1 MANTIIPVRSKGKRP
16 VKKAPVL
23 GKPSTAPRPTS
34 TNPASRPSSR
44 PSTSRTSKSKSSKSS
59 AKNSVAS
66 AQRRAEKQQK
76 ERDDRTGKRYLKQAK
91 NLDSQASALKKAL
104 GEMKERRK
112 QDIQDI
118 TRTRDTQLA
127 DLTSSAAELGKTYTV
142 AGENNEAATAATQES
157 GMANLVRERQD
168 ALGQIL
174 TQGAGESDTI
184 KAMLI
189 AARNQNANA
198 AEGNRAFYDTLASIN
213 QGVVGLNE
221 DTKTKLSNAWIAG
234 EGEKEQIWRDYLEA
248 RGEALTQLGQ
258 VRTAQADAYANAE
271 EYEAK
276 IPRLGKNK
284 KAKKKLKNTKGSG
297 TGFSKAASLS
307 SSNKLIGISGTG
319 KKMRKGKPGTPADKL
334 RRRQAGN
341 AFDDWA
347 ELQDESYEQ
356 KEAPDWI
363 KNYRGMDQLKGAQS
377 NSNLAAAV
385 TIEKG
390 GRAEGASLR
399 KW

>member
-1 MANTIIPVRSKGKRP
+1 MANTIPVRPKGKRP

-34 TNPASRPSSR
+34 TNPASR

-76 ERDDRTGKRYLKQAK
+76 ERDDRTGKRYLKQAT
-91 NLDSQASALKKAL
+91 NLNSQASALKKAL

-142 AGENNEAATAATQES
+142 AGENNETATAATLEG

-248 RGEALTQLGQ
+248 RGEGLTQLGQ

-284 KAKKKLKNTKGSG
+284 KAKKKLKNAKGSG
-297 TGFSKAASLS
+297 TGFSNAASLS
-307 SSNKLIGISGTG
+307 SSNKLIGVSGTG
-319 KKMRKGKPGTPADKL
+319 KKMRKGKSGTPADKL

>member
-1 MANTIIPVRSKGKRP
+1 M
-16 VKKAPVL
+16 
-23 GKPSTAPRPTS
+23 
-34 TNPASRPSSR
+34 
-44 PSTSRTSKSKSSKSS
+44 
-59 AKNSVAS
+59 AS

-127 DLTSSAAELGKTYTV
+127 DIASSATELGKTYTV

-174 TQGAGESDTI
+174 TQGAGESDTL

-284 KAKKKLKNTKGSG
+284 KAKKKKLKNTKGSG

-363 KNYRGMDQLKGAQS
+363 NYDLPAEMIGIGLKGKFRGQTQKWFAFRFTGDESEIQIDPPPDGHDREFEEWAWLPMADLPELIVPFKRQVYEEVVRVFRH
-377 NSNLAAAV
+377 LAGVKAA
-385 TIEKG
+385 
-390 GRAEGASLR
+390 
-399 KW
+399 

>member
-1 MANTIIPVRSKGKRP
+1 MANTIPVRPKGKRP

-44 PSTSRTSKSKSSKSS
+44 PSKSKSSKSS

-76 ERDDRTGKRYLKQAK
+76 ERDDRTGKRYLKQAT
-91 NLDSQASALKKAL
+91 NLNSQASALKKAL

-118 TRTRDTQLA
+118 TQTRDTQLA

-142 AGENNEAATAATQES
+142 AGENNETATAATLE
-157 GMANLVRERQD
+157 GGVANLVRERQD

-198 AEGNRAFYDTLASIN
+198 AEGNRAYYDTLASIN

-248 RGEALTQLGQ
+248 RSEGLTQLGQ

-297 TGFSKAASLS
+297 TGFSNAASLS

-319 KKMRKGKPGTPADKL
+319 KKMRKGKLGTPADKL

-356 KEAPDWI
+356 EDAPDWI

-390 GRAEGASLR
+390 GRADGASLR